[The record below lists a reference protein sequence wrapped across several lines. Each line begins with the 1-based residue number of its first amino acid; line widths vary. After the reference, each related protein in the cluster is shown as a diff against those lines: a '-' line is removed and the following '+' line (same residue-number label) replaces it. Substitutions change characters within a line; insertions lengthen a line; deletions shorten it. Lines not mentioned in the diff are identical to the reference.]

1 MQSEQNDTRTR
12 LTLRLFVHRAMLRRC
27 TLFDL
32 PANYPWDNTQHGRQF
47 PLLPSEKVT
56 PDMQLRQSRN
66 HDPSSDVTGDVTHW
80 LLQLCAS
87 WTSSVYNFSRPTG
100 PECSRSAHSGPRST
114 VSHHSCMPYNN
125 SVGYQLKSESHA
137 QHFPSLF
144 CSVSRRPRHC
154 LHQRSSTTSTTVIDN
169 QIRHCLSDKNLVR
182 QTCILSLW
190 SRCL

>member
-1 MQSEQNDTRTR
+1 MTREHASLCVCSSTVPCYAVVR
-12 LTLRLFVHRAMLRRC
+12 CLTCQRTIHETTLSMVASSRYYHLR
-27 TLFDL
+27 
-32 PANYPWDNTQHGRQF
+32 
-47 PLLPSEKVT
+47 K
-56 PDMQLRQSRN
+56 LRQTCSYVSREN

-190 SRCL
+190 FRCL